1 MYNSSH
7 KYKKFIHVITDEECF
22 FYSAQCWICIF
33 PCKLLLAYFYE
44 VVEESTGDPL
54 GEHKKGFGGIC
65 KE

>member
-1 MYNSSH
+1 MM
-7 KYKKFIHVITDEECF
+7 TDEECF
-22 FYSAQCWICIF
+22 FY
-33 PCKLLLAYFYE
+33 LHLAHFYE